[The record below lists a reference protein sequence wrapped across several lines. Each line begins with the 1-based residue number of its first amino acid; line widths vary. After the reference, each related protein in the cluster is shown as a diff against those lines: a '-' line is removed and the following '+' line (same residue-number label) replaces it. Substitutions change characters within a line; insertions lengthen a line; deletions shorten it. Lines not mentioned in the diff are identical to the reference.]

1 MQNSKMRTKDIITVV
16 LLSLI
21 NIVIFG
27 FGTFFYLT
35 PITILL
41 MPIFYSLFQGIVF
54 FMIGAKVQKKGAFL
68 LYSVIQGVVGFN
80 IPYIIMWIVS
90 GFICEAILSRT
101 GYTSVKGLAW
111 SYIIQQLLAAVG
123 STIYPYAITLETTL
137 SRMDST
143 TGDLCVYVEKAGH
156 MIMGWGMLVL
166 VAGIILSAWL
176 GALFG
181 SKAMKR
187 HILRSEQ

>member
-1 MQNSKMRTKDIITVV
+1 MQNTRMRTKDIITVV

-35 PITILL
+35 PFTILL
-41 MPIFYSLFQGIVF
+41 MPIFYSLFQGMVF

-80 IPYIIMWIVS
+80 IPYIIMWVIS
-90 GFICEAILSRT
+90 GFICEIILSRT
-101 GYTSVKGLAW
+101 GFTSVKGLTL
-111 SYIIQQLLAAVG
+111 SYIIQQLLAAIG

-137 SRMDST
+137 SRMDSS
-143 TGDLCVYVEKAGH
+143 TGDLCIYVEKAGH

-166 VAGIILSAWL
+166 VIGIVIAAWL
-176 GALFG
+176 GALLG
-181 SKAMKR
+181 ARVMKR
-187 HILRSEQ
+187 HVLKSGE